1 MYTRDVVS
9 RSRVISF
16 SKAIMRTIYKK
27 FAITVVVVYV
37 LGFWHAYAMLTG
49 RRMKGPI
56 VSGDIFDVATPGCK
70 LSRLNPYDPTIT
82 KYLKWFPRITCKSK
96 PLLIYLDGDWLSIN
110 RSVLERHYH
119 SVDSMMSYNKRK
131 ITRH

>member
-1 MYTRDVVS
+1 MRIIYT
-9 RSRVISF
+9 
-16 SKAIMRTIYKK
+16 KY
-27 FAITVVVVYV
+27 AITVVVVYV
-37 LGFWHAYAMLTG
+37 LGFWRAYVMLTG

-56 VSGDIFDVATPGCK
+56 VSGDIFDVDTPGCK
-70 LSRLNPYDPTIT
+70 MSRLNPYDPTIT

-96 PLLIYLDGDWLSIN
+96 PLLTYLDGDWLRIN

-119 SVDSMMSYNKRK
+119 RSILVYMMSYNKRK